1 MRRWQQPRS
10 SSPLAAPPG
19 RRGWGRGGISVN
31 RCRFSGWRTAATR
44 AVRKRR
50 AAAQPSERGG
60 AAATQRADGRA
71 RRSRWMRAAG
81 TIEARGGADGR
92 ARRGRLRRA
101 AGTIEARGGADRRAR
116 RERLRR
122 AAGPTDAH
130 GGDDLGAR
138 RGRRTHVGGDDPRL
152 RLPVHHRLG
161 RRGKHQAVQDRPG
174 GSGTATSAAGLRG
187 RLGAAQF
194 DPPGESAFSMHWK
207 GYFLNVIFNGS

>member
-1 MRRWQQPRS
+1 
-10 SSPLAAPPG
+10 
-19 RRGWGRGGISVN
+19 VN

-50 AAAQPSERGG
+50 AAAQPCERGS

-71 RRSRWMRAAG
+71 RRSRRMRAAG

-92 ARRGRLRRA
+92 ARQGRVRRA
-101 AGTIEARGGADRRAR
+101 AGTIEARGGADGRAR